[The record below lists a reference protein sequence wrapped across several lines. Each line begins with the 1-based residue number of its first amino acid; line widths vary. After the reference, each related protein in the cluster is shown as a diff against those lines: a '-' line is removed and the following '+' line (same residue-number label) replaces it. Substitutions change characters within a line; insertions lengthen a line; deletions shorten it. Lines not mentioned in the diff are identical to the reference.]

1 MRSRFPPYSYLTRIL
16 ESHPL
21 LVSLYYQLWS
31 EDFDKIYLQID
42 QVFYFY
48 DLLNIHFEEQLEV
61 LAELELLDWEINRET
76 EEYEIT
82 LQVPHAPGEG
92 KALS

>member
-31 EDFDKIYLQID
+31 RECDKIFLQID

-48 DLLNIHFEEQLEV
+48 DLLNIQFEECLED
-61 LAELELLDWEINRET
+61 LSELGLLDWDINHET
-76 EEYEIT
+76 EEYEIV
-82 LQVPHAPGEG
+82 LEVPHASGEG